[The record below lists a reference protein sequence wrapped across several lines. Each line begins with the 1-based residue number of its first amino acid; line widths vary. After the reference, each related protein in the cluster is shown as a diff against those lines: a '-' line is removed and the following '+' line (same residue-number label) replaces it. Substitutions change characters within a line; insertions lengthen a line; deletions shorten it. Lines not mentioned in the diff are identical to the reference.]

1 MGCERTELAG
11 LQAWMPGVLR
21 QERDALV
28 NLLQVALVPTRLA
41 AALAR
46 PPLDGSLGFV
56 FEAGVFGDRLVALA
70 ERKHEG

>member
-1 MGCERTELAG
+1 MGCERTELVG

-21 QERDALV
+21 QEQDALV

-46 PPLDGSLGFV
+46 PPLDGSLGFI
-56 FEAGVFGDRLVALA
+56 FEAGVFGGRLVALA
-70 ERKHEG
+70 ERYHDG